1 MRRPVRWSR
10 ALITGVVVLVVGG
23 GIWLVVG
30 PSRSAIRRAADE
42 PGKEEG
48 AKRAPGDAV
57 SEGQALALTAE
68 QREALGLKV
77 EPAQAR
83 VPQVRLT
90 VTGKIAANPDR
101 TVVVAPRTPGRV
113 AGIRAQLGDTVEAGA
128 TLALVD
134 SVEAAEALA
143 DLAQSESALAL
154 AEADYER
161 EKLLVEGKIGARK
174 DFLRAGA
181 ALEQARVQ
189 RDRTR
194 DKLRLLG
201 VTDAMLADAQK
212 QPGQRLLTPLLAP
225 FRGTVIERQVSE
237 GQLIDAATV
246 PFRLADLSTV
256 WALLDVPETDI
267 AAVRIGQAAAIE
279 AGRDGKVLHTG
290 RVVHISD
297 LVEEQTR
304 TVKVR
309 VEVPNR
315 ERHFKPGMFITGQ
328 IASPQ
333 PGPPVL
339 MVPKDAVVL
348 LDEGPVVFV
357 VVDDVAKARPVEVGP
372 EVGGWIPVRKGL
384 TAGEPVATAGTF
396 ALKAQILK
404 TKLGED

>member
-1 MRRPVRWSR
+1 MRRSIRWSR
-10 ALITGVVVLVVGG
+10 AFIAALVILVVAGG
-23 GIWLVVG
+23 VWMVVG
-30 PSRSAIRRAADE
+30 PSRSAIRQAADT

-48 AKRAPGDAV
+48 AKRAHGDAASE
-57 SEGQALALTAE
+57 SEGLALTAE
-68 QREALGLKV
+68 KREALGLKV

-83 VPQVRLT
+83 VPQLRLT
-90 VTGKIAANPDR
+90 LTGKIAANPDR

-113 AGIRAQLGDTVEAGA
+113 ARVSAQLGDTVEAGA

-134 SVEAAEALA
+134 SVEAADAVA
-143 DLAQSESALAL
+143 DLAHSESALAL

-161 EKLLVEGKIGARK
+161 ERLLVEGKIGARK

-181 ALEQARVQ
+181 ALQQARVQ

-212 QPGQRLLTPLLAP
+212 RPGQRLLTPLLAP

-267 AAVRIGQAAAIE
+267 SAVRIGQEAVIE
-279 AGRDGKVLHTG
+279 AGRESKDTHTG
-290 RVVHISD
+290 RVVHIGD
-297 LVEEQTR
+297 VVEEQTR

-309 VEVPNR
+309 VEIPNR
-315 ERHFKPGMFITGQ
+315 ERHFRPGMFITGQ
-328 IASPQ
+328 ITSPQ

-348 LDEGPVVFV
+348 LDEGPAVFV
-357 VVDDVAKARPVEVGP
+357 VANDVAKVRPVEVGP
-372 EVGGWIPVRKGL
+372 EIGGWVPVRKGL

-396 ALKAQILK
+396 ALKAQLLK